1 MVPDRYLPTSPGGES
16 TTPVHSVPNLTEATD
31 WSYLPCCFMQLGL
44 AVALLDIWN
53 RMVQGNIPAAYVF
66 EDDVLFHDQ
75 FEILFPTVRNN

>member
-1 MVPDRYLPTSPGGES
+1 
-16 TTPVHSVPNLTEATD
+16 
-31 WSYLPCCFMQLGL
+31 MQLGL

-75 FEILFPTVRNN
+75 FEILFPMVRNT